1 MANSRYKPLQI
12 RAEDK
17 EVLDKV
23 AKKSRLSVVDLL
35 HDAVQWLKKKHR
47 IKEDEQGVV
56 NERTN
61 KNI

>member
-12 RAEDK
+12 RSEDK

-47 IKEDEQGVV
+47 IKEDEQKG
-56 NERTN
+56 E
-61 KNI
+61 

>member
-56 NERTN
+56 SERTD

>member
-35 HDAVQWLKKKHR
+35 HDAIQWLKKKHR

-56 NERTN
+56 SERTD

>member
-12 RAEDK
+12 RVEDK
-17 EVLDKV
+17 QDLDKV
-23 AKKSRLSVVDLL
+23 AKKSRLSAVDLL
-35 HDAVQWLKKKHR
+35 HDAIQWLKKKHR

-56 NERTN
+56 SERTD

>member
-12 RAEDK
+12 RVEDK
-17 EVLDKV
+17 QDLDKV

-47 IKEDEQGVV
+47 IKEDEQGVAS
-56 NERTN
+56 ERTD

>member
-17 EVLDKV
+17 EMLDKV

-35 HDAVQWLKKKHR
+35 HDAIQWLKKKHR

-56 NERTN
+56 SERTD